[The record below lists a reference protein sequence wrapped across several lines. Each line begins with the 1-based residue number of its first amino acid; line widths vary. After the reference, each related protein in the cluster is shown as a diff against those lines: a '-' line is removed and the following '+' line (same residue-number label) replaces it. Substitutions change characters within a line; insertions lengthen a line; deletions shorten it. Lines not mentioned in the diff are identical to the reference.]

1 MLPMKNKLTAKQE
14 RFVAEYLID
23 LNATQAAIR
32 AGYSEKT
39 ANAQA
44 GRLLVNVSVQNAIR
58 ESKLARSERVLF
70 DADDVLRSHVTIH
83 NLDIAD
89 IIDKEGAVLPI
100 KQWPKEWRTN
110 ISSIEIQEIGQE
122 GAAIGQLKKFKWP
135 SKLDNLKALG
145 QHVAVGAYSE
155 HIKQSIDAK
164 INVQSLSDDEL
175 NARITQLLGK
185 ARAS

>member
-1 MLPMKNKLTAKQE
+1 MLPMKPKLTDKQQ

-32 AGYSEKT
+32 AGYSART
-39 ANAQA
+39 A
-44 GRLLVNVSVQNAIR
+44 RSVGQENLTKPDIQNAIGVA
-58 ESKLARSERVLF
+58 KAARSERVLF
-70 DADDVLRSHVTIH
+70 DADDVLRSHVVIH
-83 NLDIAD
+83 DLDIAD
-89 IIDKEGAVLPI
+89 ILDDAGAVLPV
-100 KQWPKEWRTN
+100 KQWPKAWRTN
-110 ISSIEIQEIGQE
+110 VSSIEVQEIGSE
-122 GAAIGQLKKFKWP
+122 GAAIGQLKKLKWP

-164 INVQSLSDDEL
+164 VNIQSLSDDEL

-185 ARAS
+185 TRAS